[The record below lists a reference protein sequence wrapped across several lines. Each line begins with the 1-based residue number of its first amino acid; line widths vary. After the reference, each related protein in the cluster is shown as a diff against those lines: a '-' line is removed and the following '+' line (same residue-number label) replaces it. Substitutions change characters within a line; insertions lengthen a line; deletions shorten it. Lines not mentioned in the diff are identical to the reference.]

1 MEFGKAFTFAFEDQD
16 WIKKVLLAG
25 LIGLIPIVGQLFVLG
40 WGLEIT
46 RRVIRQDP
54 QPLPD
59 WSNFGGYLLDGL
71 KGAVIAFV
79 YALPIILVQAC
90 NQGITFGATELI
102 SDYDTAATI
111 TMVVLVCFGCLT
123 FLYAILMGL
132 ILPAAMGNF
141 VATDQLGAAFR
152 FGQVFKLFKASPVS
166 FVLVLLGSLIA
177 GFVGS
182 LGVILCFVG
191 VIFTSAYASAINGH
205 LTGQAYNAAKAALGE
220 SL

>member
-40 WGLEIT
+40 WGLEIA
-46 RRVIRQDP
+46 RRVIKQDP

-59 WSNFGGYLLDGL
+59 WNNFGGYLLDGL
-71 KGAVIAFV
+71 KGAVIALV

-90 NQGITFGATELI
+90 SQGITFGAAELI
-102 SDYDTAATI
+102 SDYETAGTI
-111 TMVVLVCFGCLT
+111 TMVVMVCFGCLT
-123 FLYAILMGL
+123 FIYAILMGL
-132 ILPAAMGNF
+132 ILPAAMGSF

-152 FGQVFKLFKASPVS
+152 FGQVFKLFKAAPVS

-177 GFVGS
+177 SFIGS

-205 LTGQAYNAAKAALGE
+205 LTGQAYNTAKAALGE